1 MQANTQE
8 AERCN
13 LKRLPA
19 PSGAAMDNSTQIEK
33 MKVNREMSV

>member
-1 MQANTQE
+1 MQENSQE

-19 PSGAAMDNSTQIEK
+19 PSGAAMDSTQFEK